1 MKKDIRLIFS
11 IINRYFRQ
19 YRKQVVFVLL
29 LMLLSSAVSLIVPYT
44 TKYYMDKALPSN
56 TISMVIWVLVA
67 YLLLSALVRLIPIWY
82 GRILWRLNFIVVM
95 KMRTDVV
102 SRIHRMP
109 WLKFQ
114 QYTEE
119 YLFNRTI
126 QDTLFIHESFI
137 TTAIRMIQNITL
149 IIFGTVC
156 ILVLNVYLSLVVLAI
171 IGLNIFISQY
181 FGRILA
187 RLQEPII
194 ETYTH
199 HQSTIQSTI
208 KHTFM
213 VKIFNLYRWI
223 NQAIVSSFRKY
234 YRLGRKSLDWN
245 YASYFTNSGLQTLC
259 RTLIMLIGGIWI
271 IQGKFTIGSLF
282 AFLAYYEILNAPALE
297 LVESIISFKKNL
309 PVYGRINEM
318 LNAPTEY
325 ALEPRESISFE
336 RCVALSDVSFA
347 YSEDSVILD
356 EASAD
361 FEVGKISL
369 LSGSSGSG
377 KTTIAS
383 LLLGIN
389 RPQSGKITFDGIEM
403 EDSKIESIRAQ
414 SAYVEQEPVMMHNTI
429 YNNILLG
436 NRKASEE
443 EVMQAA
449 KSAYVDEFVD
459 KLTDGY
465 QTKLGGDGITL
476 STGQKQRIA
485 LARCI
490 LRNPKLLI
498 LDEPVSNVDPHSEQ
512 LIYQTVKTLAPDRIV
527 VIISHKQETRAIA
540 DVVYQIK
547 DAKLNLLNE

>member
-1 MKKDIRLIFS
+1 MKKDFRLIFS
-11 IINRYFRQ
+11 ILNKYFRR
-19 YRKQVVFVLL
+19 YKRQVAFVLL
-29 LMLLSSAVSLIVPYT
+29 LMLLSSAVSLAIPYT

-67 YLLLSALVRLIPIWY
+67 YVVLSALVRVISLGHWY
-82 GRILWRLNFIVVM
+82 ILARVNMIVMM
-95 KMRTDVV
+95 KMRKDII

-114 QYTEE
+114 KDTEE
-119 YLFNRTI
+119 YLFNRTT
-126 QDTLFIHESFI
+126 QDTIVIYESFI
-137 TTAIRMIQNITL
+137 GTAIKMIQDLSL
-149 IIFGTVC
+149 IVFGTVC
-156 ILVLNVYLSLVVLAI
+156 ILVLNVYLSLVVLVI
-171 IGLNIFISQY
+171 IVLNVFASQY
-181 FGRILA
+181 FGKMLA
-187 RLQEPII
+187 KLQGPII
-194 ETYTH
+194 ETYTIH
-199 HQSTIQSTI
+199 NSTMQSTI

-213 VKIFNLYRWI
+213 VKIFNLYHWI
-223 NQAIVSSFRKY
+223 NHAVLRTFRKY
-234 YRLGRKSLDWN
+234 YQLTLKSLNWTA
-245 YASYFTNSGLQTLC
+245 ASAFVSSGLQTLC

-271 IQGKFTIGSLF
+271 IRGKFTIGSLF

-309 PVYGRINEM
+309 PVYGRIDEM

-325 ALEPRESISFE
+325 ALEPRESIAFE

-414 SAYVEQEPVMMHNTI
+414 SAYVEQEPVMMHDTI

-436 NRKASEE
+436 NRKAGEE